1 MASLWPPSLFGE
13 ASNCLQTASD
23 QVNDAKVTYRQR
35 ALEILGDPTAE
46 GDIEWVSAA
55 ILVIVGLVL
64 AETVVRSVNS
74 VVLSAAFQAD
84 PRLTE
89 ERRSKALEQAFGLEK
104 VEKNESEISPQQC
117 REREM
122 LLWDRQRM
130 ELRDEVYRFM
140 LLTWVLFEFSLNAY
154 NRTPDLPLQP

>member
-1 MASLWPPSLFGE
+1 
-13 ASNCLQTASD
+13 
-23 QVNDAKVTYRQR
+23 VNDAKVTYRQR